1 MKPLTGGMTMII
13 KNAHVFI
20 DGEFHDV
27 DVRFDEQKIL
37 EIGKQLRGDDI
48 IDAKGNY
55 LYAGFV
61 ETHMHGGF
69 RKNFF
74 PHNYD
79 STGSD
84 WSEDDV
90 RYIVAQLPKYGVT
103 SVIPTLNS
111 LSIEDSCRALR
122 AIRKVRREHAGADP
136 FKIHFEGPYI
146 NPNRTAS
153 IDASLSALP
162 TKEHTLA
169 LTDNDLSDIAII
181 CLAPELPGAEE
192 WCKWITAQ
200 GVHVELG
207 YTLCSSLQ
215 ARECVAWGADTTTHF
230 FNGFETM
237 HQRKE
242 GGIVGC
248 LLEDGLTHQ
257 MTCDGMVVSPSWIHL
272 AIKVKGIDNIYG
284 MTDLVHFHGLTEGE
298 YENEHFGPIV
308 VKDDFATT
316 KKNGLILGGINTWDN
331 MMRRARD
338 VVGLDFLQVAK
349 LYGENPCKCLG
360 IHDRGKIEVDR
371 KSDFCLMDK
380 DYNVKKTI
388 IDGKTVYENT
398 K

>member
-1 MKPLTGGMTMII
+1 MII

-136 FKIHFEGPYI
+136 FKIHFE
-146 NPNRTAS
+146 R
-153 IDASLSALP
+153 LP
-162 TKEHTLA
+162 
-169 LTDNDLSDIAII
+169 SM
-181 CLAPELPGAEE
+181 LP
-192 WCKWITAQ
+192 
-200 GVHVELG
+200 
-207 YTLCSSLQ
+207 
-215 ARECVAWGADTTTHF
+215 
-230 FNGFETM
+230 
-237 HQRKE
+237 
-242 GGIVGC
+242 
-248 LLEDGLTHQ
+248 
-257 MTCDGMVVSPSWIHL
+257 
-272 AIKVKGIDNIYG
+272 
-284 MTDLVHFHGLTEGE
+284 
-298 YENEHFGPIV
+298 
-308 VKDDFATT
+308 
-316 KKNGLILGGINTWDN
+316 
-331 MMRRARD
+331 
-338 VVGLDFLQVAK
+338 
-349 LYGENPCKCLG
+349 
-360 IHDRGKIEVDR
+360 
-371 KSDFCLMDK
+371 
-380 DYNVKKTI
+380 
-388 IDGKTVYENT
+388 
-398 K
+398 